1 MNAEWAKQWIGNF
14 SAGLSLNTMLEM
26 YTDDVQ
32 FEDVIFAHTANG
44 KEGLRKFF
52 SSLGGPDAGEHV
64 FTCNAYDGGAESGA
78 VEWTWQTKHAS
89 KFMGV
94 DTKGKETTGQGVSIL
109 TFKDGKIATQHDL
122 WDANAMY
129 RQLGAL

>member
-14 SAGLSLNTMLEM
+14 CAGVDRILEM
-26 YTDDVQ
+26 DADDIQ
-32 FEDVIFAHTANG
+32 FEDAIFAHTANG

-64 FTCNAYDGGAESGA
+64 FTHNVYSGGTESGA

-89 KFMGV
+89 EFMGV
-94 DTKGKETTGQGVSIL
+94 DARGKETTVQGVSIL
-109 TFKDGKIATQHDL
+109 TFKDGKIPSQSDF
-122 WDANAMY
+122 WDASAMY

>member
-1 MNAEWAKQWIGNF
+1 
-14 SAGLSLNTMLEM
+14 MLEM

-64 FTCNAYDGGAESGA
+64 FTCTAYSGSAESGA
-78 VEWTWQTKHAS
+78 VEWTWHTKHAGE
-89 KFMGV
+89 F
-94 DTKGKETTGQGVSIL
+94 
-109 TFKDGKIATQHDL
+109 DGSAPYRTALRPATRFSS
-122 WDANAMY
+122 WKSATMSYTWTMAS
-129 RQLGAL
+129 RASSRSRP

>member
-14 SAGLSLNTMLEM
+14 SAGLDTLLEM
-26 YTDDVQ
+26 YADDAR
-32 FEDVIFAHTANG
+32 FEDVIFAHRENG

-52 SSLGGPDAGEHV
+52 ASFGGPDAGENV
-64 FTCNAYDGGAESGA
+64 FTCNAYSGSAESGA
-78 VEWTWQTKHAS
+78 VEWTWRAKHAS

-94 DTKGKETTGQGVSIL
+94 DAKGKETTVQGVSIL
-109 TFKDGKIATQHDL
+109 TFKNGKIASQRDF

-129 RQLGAL
+129 RQLGAIK

>member
-14 SAGLSLNTMLEM
+14 SAGLNTMLEM

-64 FTCNAYDGGAESGA
+64 FTCTAYSGSAESGA
-78 VEWTWQTKHAS
+78 VEWTWHTKHAGE
-89 KFMGV
+89 FMGV
-94 DTKGKETTGQGVSIL
+94 DAKGKETTVQGVSIL
-109 TFKDGKIATQHDL
+109 TFKDGKIPSQSDF
-122 WDANAMY
+122 WDASAMY
-129 RQLGAL
+129 RQLGEH

>member
-14 SAGLSLNTMLEM
+14 SAGLDTMLEM
-26 YTDDVQ
+26 YADDAR
-32 FEDVIFAHTANG
+32 FEDVIFAHTENG

-52 SSLGGPDAGEHV
+52 SSFGGPDAGEHV
-64 FTCNAYDGGAESGA
+64 FTYNAYSGSAESGA

-89 KFMGV
+89 EFMGV
-94 DTKGKETTGQGVSIL
+94 DAKGKETTVQGVSIL
-109 TFKDGKIATQHDL
+109 TFKNGKIASQRDF